1 MAINNFRFNL
11 DIEKED
17 YIPKLKVKQ
26 YDTTIFY
33 VNLLKNNGQFSVTNE
48 TIKMFVK
55 KQDGNIVYQEDG
67 ITLDGSTIKI
77 NVNNQAFTC
86 SGLTYAELEFKSSD
100 GQVTS
105 STFVYEVKEKVG
117 SDKAIESV
125 TDIATL
131 DKLKKYME
139 DAKKELEKF
148 KNDLSKI
155 EDLVANKDKL
165 EGQNKEAKE
174 NIGELEKILEDAN
187 NITSD
192 EGKFITGNNVVSES
206 TNGYIQDL
214 KICGRSLVNI
224 CNNDLI
230 NSNKG
235 LYYNALNLGLLP
247 LNIPLSLK
255 IFTGNLDNKYLSWAI
270 YGVKSDSS
278 VVPIY
283 PYTYNFDKAILTI
296 PPGYSSYRLYLRN
309 HDGNDYIDFDRNQ
322 IKINLILG
330 DENVGVYFE
339 GLSSSVNSNGIEV
352 STRKED
358 GNLLDLNN
366 IDSVRGEKTW
376 TIQGDKVYVNGIT
389 KDYETS
395 IYYFIKIEKNKKY
408 TVSVKDL
415 NCGVLIYNG
424 TVTGHDQS
432 LHRGSITS
440 NYRKITFTSTSDYIT
455 IRISSEIYKGDLFA
469 DGIMVNLGDL
479 KQYKPI
485 KKDKKTILFKDVD
498 GNWKPVTELCG
509 CWENGNFLWGDT
521 VELHSDGKYYLHIRT
536 KTAKGTDLI
545 GLVKEQNFPNRD
557 GYYGFLPNKEG
568 IKLAIPDK
576 LKPYIVC
583 DKLKSVG
590 IDIIAGSQYS
600 DVDCI
605 SYDTRY
611 KCVRLSVPKGTDIN
625 TYLSEKNITFI
636 LPIDEKIYEC
646 LDISTRAFR
655 NKTMLS
661 IDSGAIDPGIFYY
674 IPTGF
679 LSADNSIS
687 EKVETLDK
695 YSEKNTRDI
704 NDLISNIESNYF
716 NINRGILTDF
726 NNGTKEGKYYLH
738 SSSLIPNSPP
748 TFTVGLYG
756 IVEVLYKNENEL
768 FQFVTLHSGES
779 WLRFR
784 NGHGSWDKWNKL
796 VTQNDFPSNIDSQGT
811 GYQYLP
817 NGMLIQWGTTTV
829 TFDSVKGSAIIR
841 YPVTYK
847 EYCKCT
853 GNLESNDYGA
863 YSETNAVVGGQ
874 TLSQGFCEVR
884 DINGSSRAGKTAR
897 VTWIVIGR

>member
-1 MAINNFRFNL
+1 MAINNFHFKL
-11 DIEKED
+11 DIERED
-17 YIPKLKVKQ
+17 YIPKFRLKQ
-26 YDTTIFY
+26 YDTAIFY
-33 VNLLKNNGQFSVTNE
+33 VSLYKNGLPYHFENQQ
-48 TIKMFVK
+48 IKMFVK
-55 KQDGNIVYQEDG
+55 KQDGTIVYQEDN
-67 ITLDGSTIKI
+67 IIIEDDEVKI
-77 NVNNQAFTC
+77 NVKNQALVC

-105 STFVYEVKEKVG
+105 STFLYEVKEKVG

-125 TDIATL
+125 TDITTL

-139 DAKKELEKF
+139 DAKKELERF

-165 EGQNKEAKE
+165 EGQNEDAKK
-174 NIGELEKILEDAN
+174 NIAELGKVLEDAN

-192 EGKFITGNNVVSES
+192 EGKYIVGNNIISES

-214 KICGRSLVNI
+214 KLYGKSLVNRFRFRSQGVANTNI
-224 CNNDLI
+224 YVYSNESVNDNTTGGNTLRIFNNTNKKVIFDI
-230 NSNKG
+230 NSNGVYKRSEILG
-235 LYYNALNLGLLP
+235 SYEKYRDITLLTDEYLYC
-247 LNIPLSLK
+247 
-255 IFTGNLDNKYLSWAI
+255 I
-270 YGVKSDSS
+270 YGQTKDGWNSELESDRKLLKNSCIA
-278 VVPIY
+278 VDDFTVE
-283 PYTYNFDKAILTI
+283 N
-296 PPGYSSYRLYLRN
+296 
-309 HDGNDYIDFDRNQ
+309 IDT
-322 IKINLILG
+322 
-330 DENVGVYFE
+330 YFE
-339 GLSSSVNSNGIEV
+339 GIASVGNGNEIEVLSLNPKINYKDKYDSKIDGIYYFHSNGIKYDV
-352 STRKED
+352 ANMSSY
-358 GNLLDLNN
+358 NFINN
-366 IDSVRGEKTW
+366 NYGAVKI
-376 TIQGDKVYVNGIT
+376 NG
-389 KDYETS
+389 
-395 IYYFIKIEKNKKY
+395 KY
-408 TVSVKDL
+408 TSHLTFFNGNTFISGKLLESPTFDTMVKVPK
-415 NCGVLIYNG
+415 NC
-424 TVTGHDQS
+424 TE
-432 LHRGSITS
+432 
-440 NYRKITFTSTSDYIT
+440 
-455 IRISSEIYKGDLFA
+455 IRIGCRNDLPLANIY
-469 DGIMVNLGDL
+469 L
-479 KQYKPI
+479 KQ
-485 KKDKKTILFKDVD
+485 DKKTILFKDAD

-509 CWENGNFLWGDT
+509 CWENGNFIWGDT
-521 VELHSDGKYYLHIRT
+521 IELHSDGKYYLHIRT

-568 IKLAIPDK
+568 IKLAVPDK
-576 LKPYIVC
+576 LKPYIIC

-611 KCVRLSVPKGTDIN
+611 KCVRLSVPKGTGIN

-636 LPIDEKIYEC
+636 LPIDEKVYEC

-661 IDSGAIDPGIFYY
+661 IGSGAIDPGISYY
-674 IPTGF
+674 VPTGF

-695 YSEKNTRDI
+695 CSEKNTKDI
-704 NDLISNIESNYF
+704 NNLSLNIDRNCF

-726 NNGTKEGKYYLH
+726 NNGTQEGKYYLH

-748 TFTVGLYG
+748 TSTTGLYG

-768 FQFVTLHSGES
+768 FQFVTLHSGER
-779 WLRFR
+779 WFRFR
-784 NGHGSWDKWNKL
+784 NGHGDWDKWRKL
-796 VTQNDFPSNIDSQGT
+796 VTQDDFPSNIDSQGT

-847 EYCKCT
+847 AYCKCT

-884 DINGSSRAGKTAR
+884 DINGSSRAGKIAR

>member
-1 MAINNFRFNL
+1 MAINTFHFKL
-11 DIEKED
+11 DIERED
-17 YIPKLKVKQ
+17 YIPKFRLKQ
-26 YDTTIFY
+26 YDTAIFY
-33 VNLLKNNGQFSVTNE
+33 ASLYKNGLPYHFENE
-48 TIKMFVK
+48 QIKMFVK
-55 KQDGNIVYQEDG
+55 KSDGTIVYQEDN
-67 ITLDGSTIKI
+67 ISIQDDEVKI
-77 NVNNQAFTC
+77 NVNNQVFTC
-86 SGLTYAELEFKSSD
+86 AGLTYAELEFKSSD

-105 STFVYEVKEKVG
+105 STFLYEVKEKVG

-131 DKLKKYME
+131 DKLKRYME

-148 KNDLSKI
+148 KNDFSKI

-174 NIGELEKILEDAN
+174 NIVELGKVLEDAN

-192 EGKFITGNNVVSES
+192 EGKYIVGNNIISES

-214 KICGRSLVNI
+214 KLYGKSLVNRFRFRSQGVANTNI
-224 CNNDLI
+224 YVYSNESVNDNTTGGNTLRIFNNTNKKVIFDI
-230 NSNKG
+230 NSNGVYKRSEILG
-235 LYYNALNLGLLP
+235 SYEKYRDITLLTDEYLYC
-247 LNIPLSLK
+247 
-255 IFTGNLDNKYLSWAI
+255 I
-270 YGVKSDSS
+270 YGQTKDGWNSELESDRKLLKNSCIAVDDFTVK
-278 VVPIY
+278 
-283 PYTYNFDKAILTI
+283 N
-296 PPGYSSYRLYLRN
+296 
-309 HDGNDYIDFDRNQ
+309 IDT
-322 IKINLILG
+322 
-330 DENVGVYFE
+330 YFE
-339 GLSSSVNSNGIEV
+339 GISSVGNGYEIEV
-352 STRKED
+352 LSTSKNLVTEVVMGGITESGELTDNPINNRTSKCTIKPNTQYVFSKNGALRNCNKFYYD
-358 GNLLDLNN
+358 YNGNCIGQDFINN
-366 IDSVRGEKTW
+366 TNPIFTTPHNAYYVVLTW
-376 TIQGDKVYVNGIT
+376 GTTLEEGKYQLEVGDKIT
-389 KDYETS
+389 D
-395 IYYFIKIEKNKKY
+395 F
-408 TVSVKDL
+408 VKP
-415 NCGVLIYNG
+415 
-424 TVTGHDQS
+424 
-432 LHRGSITS
+432 
-440 NYRKITFTSTSDYIT
+440 
-455 IRISSEIYKGDLFA
+455 
-469 DGIMVNLGDL
+469 
-479 KQYKPI
+479 KQ
-485 KKDKKTILFKDVD
+485 DKKTILFKDAD

-509 CWENGNFLWGDT
+509 CWENGNFIWGDT
-521 VELHSDGKYYLHIRT
+521 IELHSDGKYYLHIRT

-568 IKLAIPDK
+568 IKLAVPDK
-576 LKPYIVC
+576 LKPYIIC

-611 KCVRLSVPKGTDIN
+611 KCVRLSVPKGTGIN

-636 LPIDEKIYEC
+636 LPIDEKVYEC

-661 IDSGAIDPGIFYY
+661 IYSGAMDPGISYY
-674 IPTGF
+674 VPTGF

-695 YSEKNTRDI
+695 YSEKNTKDI
-704 NDLISNIESNYF
+704 NDLTSNIENNYF
-716 NINRGILTDF
+716 NINRGLLTDF
-726 NNGTKEGKYYLH
+726 NNGTQEGKYYLH

-748 TFTVGLYG
+748 TSTTGLYG

-784 NGHGSWDKWNKL
+784 NGHGDWDKWHKL
-796 VTQNDFPSNIDSQGT
+796 VTQDDFPSNIDSQGT

-817 NGMLIQWGTTTV
+817 NGMLMQWGTTTV

-847 EYCKCT
+847 AYCKCT
-853 GNLESNDYGA
+853 GNLESNDYGS

-884 DINGSSRAGKTAR
+884 DINGSSRAGKIAR